1 MKKIRSLVL
10 GEHAAINSIRTA
22 EVNYH
27 GAVTIM
33 DHNVDFKMWNGA
45 VISDIDGAGIIAF
58 GNAEAAKNDETY
70 RDNFDLSVDGEITNV
85 HGWAAIRLPNSNDL
99 ELEIGS
105 NANIHHNTTANGVL
119 YIQGTGIHI
128 DMDGNVHH
136 NTQGIKMYANYGG
149 HSITMHKN
157 AKVEYNL
164 DGGINVARGTLT
176 MEGGSISNNGGSGV
190 SVSTGGIFVMNNG
203 IIENNS
209 TSGIGGGV
217 VFTSTKGWT
226 DAEIPRVELRG
237 GTIQNNYMNAT
248 IEIDEDN
255 FTFTAKDGT
264 SNDIAVGTN
273 NETEYNKQ
281 SFSHIDRNMSL
292 LVMSGRNTSWA
303 VFP

>member
-45 VISDIDGAGIIAF
+45 VIS
-58 GNAEAAKNDETY
+58 
-70 RDNFDLSVDGEITNV
+70 EITNV

-164 DGGINVARGTLT
+164 DG
-176 MEGGSISNNGGSGV
+176 E
-190 SVSTGGIFVMNNG
+190 
-203 IIENNS
+203 
-209 TSGIGGGV
+209 
-217 VFTSTKGWT
+217 
-226 DAEIPRVELRG
+226 
-237 GTIQNNYMNAT
+237 
-248 IEIDEDN
+248 
-255 FTFTAKDGT
+255 
-264 SNDIAVGTN
+264 
-273 NETEYNKQ
+273 
-281 SFSHIDRNMSL
+281 
-292 LVMSGRNTSWA
+292 
-303 VFP
+303 